1 MKKLLIVCEEKYKV
15 FADYLA
21 QLISLEDDTE
31 EKSVGVTDGEVSAQV
46 WLENDYKSNSAQ
58 IASNQ
63 YIVFIGQ
70 NKLIKEKSSHMK
82 VVFSQYG
89 INYGW
94 LGKQAVVT
102 VNKAIQIEDYD
113 EFLHYALNY
122 QNDLEKLTEKK
133 DTKEENKIKVAGNDE
148 KRALT
153 LVKQAAAI
161 APQIGSNFLR
171 KRAYNKKIEQQQH
184 SFAIMKFY
192 IDYLAE
198 FLGM

>member
-161 APQIGSNFLR
+161 AP
-171 KRAYNKKIEQQQH
+171 
-184 SFAIMKFY
+184 
-192 IDYLAE
+192 
-198 FLGM
+198 

>member
-1 MKKLLIVCEEKYKV
+1 
-15 FADYLA
+15 
-21 QLISLEDDTE
+21 
-31 EKSVGVTDGEVSAQV
+31 
-46 WLENDYKSNSAQ
+46 
-58 IASNQ
+58 
-63 YIVFIGQ
+63 
-70 NKLIKEKSSHMK
+70 MK

-133 DTKEENKIKVAGNDE
+133 DAKEENKIKVAGNDE

-171 KRAYNKKIEQQQH
+171 KRAYNKKIEQQQY

>member
-133 DTKEENKIKVAGNDE
+133 DTKEENKIKVEGNDE

-171 KRAYNKKIEQQQH
+171 KRAYNKKIEQQQY

>member
-82 VVFSQYG
+82 VMFSQYG

-94 LGKQAVVT
+94 LGKQAVIT

-133 DTKEENKIKVAGNDE
+133 DAKEENKIKVAGNDE

-171 KRAYNKKIEQQQH
+171 KRAYNKKIEQQQY

>member
-133 DTKEENKIKVAGNDE
+133 DAKEENKIKVAGNDE

-171 KRAYNKKIEQQQH
+171 KRAYNKKIEQQQY

>member
-133 DTKEENKIKVAGNDE
+133 DAKEENKIKVEGNDE

-171 KRAYNKKIEQQQH
+171 KRAYNKKIEQQQY

>member
-171 KRAYNKKIEQQQH
+171 KRAYNKKIEQQQY